1 MRENSILDY
10 LQMVLPMATEQ
21 DGSAV
26 RVTRDSVL
34 EAIKAYVESHS
45 DHFTT
50 QDIARHMGVEEY
62 PVRAAISWLNR
73 NEEIEIVP
81 GVRSKRYLGE
91 PENPDTRRH
100 TTSYSASVYQIR
112 EKAGKVDFAALNR
125 AFGFSM

>member
-1 MRENSILDY
+1 MTCE
-10 LQMVLPMATEQ
+10 
-21 DGSAV
+21 SAIETP
-26 RVTRDSVL
+26 RVTTATVL
-34 EAIKAYVESHS
+34 EAIKAYVGANS

-50 QDIARHMGVEEY
+50 QDIARQMGVEEY

-112 EKAGKVDFAALNR
+112 KKAGKADFAALNR
-125 AFGFSM
+125 LFGYGR

>member
-1 MRENSILDY
+1 MTCEPAIET
-10 LQMVLPMATEQ
+10 P
-21 DGSAV
+21 
-26 RVTRDSVL
+26 RVTTATVL
-34 EAIKAYVESHS
+34 EAIKAYVGANS

-50 QDIARHMGVEEY
+50 QDIARYMAVEEY

-81 GVRSKRYLGE
+81 GVRSKRYLAE

-112 EKAGKVDFAALNR
+112 KKAGKADFAALNR
-125 AFGFSM
+125 LFGYGR